1 MILTCAQMKAQEE
14 RAFQD
19 GCTPEGLMEEAGLRI
34 ALAVR
39 QFVPEAGRCAVFF
52 GKGHNGGDALVAA
65 RHLAEAGW
73 KIDLQPAFPRS
84 SWAELTARKYDQL
97 QSWGI
102 TLSAEE
108 TDFRRL
114 AGWRPTAVLDGLLGI
129 GATGGLRAPIA
140 EAALAIN
147 RIRAF
152 TNARVFAIDL
162 PTGLDADTGAAD
174 PNTVTADFTVT
185 IGFAKAGLLADSAT
199 AFVGRLA
206 VLPLPGLRFRGDPE
220 APAAEVADPQTLG
233 PLLPRR
239 PFTMHKGQCGR
250 IGIIAGS
257 AGFLGAAIL
266 SAEACVHAGAGL
278 VTLYVSPD
286 IYPLVASRIATEV
299 MVHSTASYEDI
310 LGFRHDVLAIGPGLG
325 RSRGS
330 KVLALIEKA
339 PQPMVVD
346 ADALNLL
353 APHIELLGKCAGPR
367 LLTPHPGEMARLLSK
382 GDPAEGADETPR
394 REIVEKFIAQWPV
407 TLLLK
412 GSRTLIGERGR
423 PLSYNTTGSPG
434 MATGGMG
441 DVLTGVCAA
450 LAGQGLALYD
460 AARLGAWL
468 CGRAAEI
475 AIESGRE
482 SEESLSAGRL
492 SARFGR
498 AFKELREGCW

>member
-1 MILTCAQMKAQEE
+1 MKAQEE

-19 GCTPEGLMEEAGLRI
+19 GCTPEGLMEEAGQRI
-34 ALAVR
+34 AQAVR

-65 RHLAEAGW
+65 RHLMEAGW

-84 SWAELTARKYDQL
+84 AWAELTAKKFDDLRARGL
-97 QSWGI
+97 S
-102 TLSAEE
+102 LSAEE

-114 AGWRPTAVLDGLLGI
+114 AEWRPTAVLDGLLGI
-129 GATGGLRAPIA
+129 GATGVLRAPISD
-140 EAALAIN
+140 AALAIN

-174 PNTVTADFTVT
+174 PNTVTADVTVT

-206 VLPLPGLRFRGDPE
+206 VLPLPGLRFRGNQG

-250 IGIIAGS
+250 IGIVAGS
-257 AGFLGAAIL
+257 AGFIGAAIL

-278 VTLYVSPD
+278 VTLHVSPD
-286 IYPLVASRIATEV
+286 IYPLVASRVATEV
-299 MVHSTASYEDI
+299 MVHSAGSPEDV
-310 LGFRHDVLAIGPGLG
+310 LEFRHDVIAIGPGLG
-325 RSRGS
+325 RNRGS
-330 KVLALIEKA
+330 RALSLIEKA
-339 PQPMVVD
+339 PQPMIVD
-346 ADALNLL
+346 ADGLNLL

-382 GDPAEGADETPR
+382 GDSSAAADETPR
-394 REIVEKFIAQWPV
+394 REIVEKFTAQWPV
-407 TLLLK
+407 ALLLK
-412 GSRTLIGERGR
+412 GSRTIIGERGR
-423 PLSYNTTGSPG
+423 PLSYNTTGNPG

-468 CGRAAEI
+468 CGHAAEI
-475 AIESGRE
+475 AIETGQE
-482 SEESLSAGRL
+482 SEESLSAGHL
-492 SARFGR
+492 SAHFGR

>member
-14 RAFQD
+14 RAFHD

-39 QFVPEAGRCAVFF
+39 QFVPEIGRCAVFF

-73 KIDLQPAFPRS
+73 EIDLQPAFPRS
-84 SWAELTARKYDQL
+84 AWAELTARKFDDL
-97 QSWGI
+97 QARGI
-102 TLSAEE
+102 TIGAEE
-108 TDFRRL
+108 SDFRRL
-114 AGWRPTAVLDGLLGI
+114 ADWRPTAVLDGLLGI
-129 GATGGLRAPIA
+129 GATGGLRAPISD
-140 EAALAIN
+140 AAFAIN

-152 TNARVFAIDL
+152 SNARVFAIDL

-174 PNTVTADFTVT
+174 PNTVTADFTLT

-199 AFVGRLA
+199 TFVGRLA
-206 VLPLPGLRFRGDPE
+206 VLPLPGLRFRGAPE

-250 IGIIAGS
+250 IGIVAGS
-257 AGFLGAAIL
+257 AGFIGAAIL
-266 SAEACVHAGAGL
+266 ASEACVHAGAGL

-286 IYPLVASRIATEV
+286 IYPLVAARVATEV
-299 MVHSTASYEDI
+299 MVHSTASYEEI
-310 LGFRHDVLAIGPGLG
+310 LEFRHDVLAIGPGLG

-330 KVLALIEKA
+330 KVLALVEKA

-353 APHIELLGKCAGPR
+353 APHIELLAKCAGPR
-367 LLTPHPGEMARLLSK
+367 LLTPHPGEMARLL
-382 GDPAEGADETPR
+382 GHGGAPENEAPR
-394 REIVEKFIAQWPV
+394 REIVEKFTAQWPV
-407 TLLLK
+407 ALLLK
-412 GSRTLIGERGR
+412 GSRTIIGERGR
-423 PLSYNTTGSPG
+423 PFSYNTTGSPG

>member
-1 MILTCAQMKAQEE
+1 MILTCAQMKEQEE

-39 QFVPEAGRCAVFF
+39 QFLPEPGRCAVFF

-73 KIDLQPAFPRS
+73 KIDLQPAFLRS
-84 SWAELTARKYDQL
+84 AWAELTARKFGDL
-97 QSWGI
+97 RERGI
-102 TLSAEE
+102 DLSAEE

-114 AGWRPTAVLDGLLGI
+114 TDWRPTAVLDGLLGI
-129 GATGGLRAPIA
+129 GATGSLRDPIS
-140 EAALAIN
+140 EAALAMN

-152 TNARVFAIDL
+152 SNARVFAIDL

-174 PNTVTADFTVT
+174 PNTVTADVTLT

-220 APAAEVADPQTLG
+220 PPAAEVADPQTLG

-250 IGIIAGS
+250 IGVVAGS

-266 SAEACVHAGAGL
+266 ASEACVHAGAGL

-299 MVHSTASYEDI
+299 MVHSTASYEEI
-310 LGFRHDVLAIGPGLG
+310 LEIRHDVLALGPGLG

-339 PQPMVVD
+339 RQPMVVD
-346 ADALNLL
+346 ADGLNLL
-353 APHIELLGKCAGPR
+353 APHIELLGRCAGPR
-367 LLTPHPGEMARLLSK
+367 LLTPHPGEMARLLGK
-382 GDPAEGADETPR
+382 GDSPGSADETPR
-394 REIVEKFIAQWPV
+394 RQIVEKFIAQWPV
-407 TLLLK
+407 ALLLK
-412 GSRTLIGERGR
+412 GSRTIIGERGR

-492 SARFGR
+492 SPLFGR
-498 AFKELREGCW
+498 VFKELREGCW